1 MQVTT
6 VATAVRDALDRID
19 DHSNVFITT
28 TAGETFL
35 VKVRRIEKERS

>member
-6 VATAVRDALDRID
+6 VATAVRDTLDRID
-19 DHSNVFITT
+19 DHSNVFTTT